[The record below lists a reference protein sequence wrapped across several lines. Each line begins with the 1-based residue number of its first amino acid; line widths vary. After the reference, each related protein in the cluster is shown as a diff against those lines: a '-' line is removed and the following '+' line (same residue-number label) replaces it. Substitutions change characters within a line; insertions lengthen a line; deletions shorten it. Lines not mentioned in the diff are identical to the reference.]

1 MALIFP
7 RIFRWYFLLLCL
19 FCCSHTW
26 AAETDTVVVENS
38 HVRLVFNTKPVPSLQ
53 QLVHKRSGTNL
64 LVSPTG
70 QPLFLM
76 TLTRSDGSATVLESH
91 KASQGS
97 IRVAKDDGGQQI
109 VLTFSGLGP
118 DHDMNLTLRGRLD
131 DAEPFVRWSIGIDN
145 PKKQPLAT
153 VRFPYVAAV
162 PAIGEPG
169 DDFIVAPYL
178 PGALIERPAETWPDN
193 FSLGCPFPGGQS
205 VQFCSYQD
213 RSAGIYLAS
222 MDAVGHNRALNVS
235 KRNGNRFVLQ
245 HDYKLPEEG
254 EKQWQSPYEV
264 ALGVTAGTWHDTA
277 DIYKKWAI
285 QQPWCARKLSERD
298 DLPDFWKQGP
308 CVHTVEVRTYGSDR
322 LCNGSY
328 YTSLPE
334 HLRNLRD
341 QIEGPVIP
349 MLAGW
354 ENHRRW
360 TAGDYFPIFDEA
372 NARKALQQFRKDD
385 FPPFVFLS
393 GLYYTYENEGRD
405 GSLVPGADRYADAF
419 VIDAETGKPRTFV
432 LNESSGQNTWKRLSY
447 EFCPAA
453 PGTTEFFREVIRKL
467 HELGIDIVQMD
478 QTTSGAGHA
487 CYSTKHGHPPGPG
500 AYQSVAFR
508 KLLEDLRAY
517 GRSLSPEFLLFHEEP
532 HEELIGCLDGFH
544 MREYKERFWYRNP
557 PGARGIPLFTYL
569 YHEYAMGYGGDSAG
583 LNKNKIPNYV
593 RQHAVNLVS
602 GKTPGVAVWS
612 GQRAV
617 AEAHPD
623 QIKMLRNHSRLL
635 KTEAR
640 EFLMLG
646 RMLHPLE
653 LDVPTVTFQI
663 GVRRKGKWQN
673 EPFEERAVL
682 TSSWQSP
689 AGLVGHCLVNITDAE
704 QAVPLQIDTR
714 HAADWPEVD
723 IGLYRTE
730 GPATR
735 QSLASGTSLPL
746 QHQLQ
751 LAPFEAAFLIV
762 RPAK

>member
-1 MALIFP
+1 
-7 RIFRWYFLLLCL
+7 
-19 FCCSHTW
+19 
-26 AAETDTVVVENS
+26 
-38 HVRLVFNTKPVPSLQ
+38 
-53 QLVHKRSGTNL
+53 
-64 LVSPTG
+64 
-70 QPLFLM
+70 
-76 TLTRSDGSATVLESH
+76 
-91 KASQGS
+91 
-97 IRVAKDDGGQQI
+97 
-109 VLTFSGLGP
+109 
-118 DHDMNLTLRGRLD
+118 
-131 DAEPFVRWSIGIDN
+131 
-145 PKKQPLAT
+145 
-153 VRFPYVAAV
+153 
-162 PAIGEPG
+162 
-169 DDFIVAPYL
+169 
-178 PGALIERPAETWPDN
+178 
-193 FSLGCPFPGGQS
+193 
-205 VQFCSYQD
+205 
-213 RSAGIYLAS
+213 

-277 DIYKKWAI
+277 DLYKKWAI

-612 GQRAV
+612 GQWAV

-653 LDVPTVTFQI
+653 LRRSHRDVSD
-663 GVRRKGKWQN
+663 RRPAKGQVA
-673 EPFEERAVL
+673 ERAVRRTGRPDQFL
-682 TSSWQSP
+682 AISRGPRWPLPRQHHRCRASRAASDRHAPRSGLARGRYRSLSNRRARNAPIASP
-689 AGLVGHCLVNITDAE
+689 AAHPCRCNIN
-704 QAVPLQIDTR
+704 
-714 HAADWPEVD
+714 
-723 IGLYRTE
+723 
-730 GPATR
+730 
-735 QSLASGTSLPL
+735 S
-746 QHQLQ
+746 Q